1 MDTTPTDL
9 MKDLDSITHTFTQL
23 SQRLSEVAD
32 QVRTQGIPPAEGL
45 LEELAASRRNF
56 TELRD
61 RAIELAGLLAT
72 VPAKAPEEISSIKEL
87 EALLQLVTEAQAR
100 KASDDKLRE
109 RALTV
114 LDRILSLTHRDLL
127 EFAPLLDCH
136 AKARELRNAVTARAW
151 PDVHPDTT
159 ALAQGRHPFAE
170 LLTLVEG
177 HDDLDD
183 DLWLLLKHAVAEG
196 FGKSLAL
203 SAARGKLLLRDRPN
217 GKASGQVPA
226 LLVTEGVPPVA
237 FTDGEIESTAADTSS
252 TAA

>member
-9 MKDLDSITHTFTQL
+9 MKDLDSITETFAQL
-23 SQRLSEVAD
+23 SQRLSDVAD

-61 RAIELAGLLAT
+61 RAIELAGLLAA
-72 VPAKAPEEISSIKEL
+72 VPTKAPEEISSIKEL
-87 EALLQLVTEAQAR
+87 EALLQSVAEAQAK
-100 KASDDKLRE
+100 KATDDKLRE

-114 LDRILSLTHRDLL
+114 LDRILSLTHRDLQ
-127 EFAPLLDCH
+127 EFAPLIECQ
-136 AKARELRNAVTARAW
+136 AKARGLRNTLLALSG
-151 PDVHPDTT
+151 PDLHPDTA

-170 LLTLVEG
+170 LLTLIEG
-177 HDDLDD
+177 HDDLED

-203 SAARGKLLLRDRPN
+203 GAARGKLLLGDRPN
-217 GKASGQVPA
+217 GTANGQVPA
-226 LLVTEGVPPVA
+226 LLATEGVLSVA
-237 FTDGEIESTAADTSS
+237 FTDGEIDSTNADTTS
-252 TAA
+252 TVA